1 MALAARSQLEQDL
14 RAWILSALAGDHPAM
29 QVVFS
34 GHGGAGLTLPYVLVA
49 LVSKIEQGTLAKVIS
64 DTPAATPGNVEVTY
78 VQRFTGL
85 ARVTV
90 VGSTETISAW
100 SVSSLIARSPR
111 IVATSLALSGLN
123 LGVSTGGLAT
133 DVSLLSET
141 TQETRVQQDFRFSYT
156 ECTLDSA
163 TGITPIERVIAT
175 GTIDPDGDPL
185 IVVAD
190 SNNAMP

>member
-14 RAWILSALAGDHPAM
+14 RAWIQSALLATYPTM

-34 GHGGAGLTLPYVLVA
+34 GHGGAGLALPYVLVA
-49 LVSKIEQGTLAKVIS
+49 LVSKIETGTLEKVIS
-64 DTPAATPGNVEVTY
+64 DTPAATPGNVALTY

-85 ARVTV
+85 ARITV
-90 VGSTETISAW
+90 IGATELISPW

-111 IVATSLALSGLN
+111 TVATSITLDGLALGI
-123 LGVSTGGLAT
+123 GTGGLAS
-133 DVSLLSET
+133 DVSLISET
-141 TQETRVQQDFRFSYT
+141 TTETRVQQDFRYSYT